1 MKAVGK
7 VGLRLNVDKTVILT
21 NEAQPPNTL
30 VTKDGLI
37 LKVLE
42 RNQRQKWLGCILT
55 ACGSMMQHLD
65 LAYHME
71 QGILEFWV
79 LLRCLPLLRWVGS
92 LVLIRPSWEV
102 SIRAPEAPALAAA
115 WILGIAAEG
124 WCRCFKIWP
133 AYWLLLLY
141 SASPTCTS
149 CACVRPTLPQSLPTT
164 TTSQSQDASAV
175 SSTSM
180 TSPPRL

>member
-1 MKAVGK
+1 MDLRFADDILLLANSGPELAQILDKFVKAVGK

-102 SIRAPEAPALAAA
+102 SIRAPEAPALAA
-115 WILGIAAEG
+115 GD
-124 WCRCFKIWP
+124 
-133 AYWLLLLY
+133 
-141 SASPTCTS
+141 S
-149 CACVRPTLPQSLPTT
+149 C
-164 TTSQSQDASAV
+164 
-175 SSTSM
+175 
-180 TSPPRL
+180 